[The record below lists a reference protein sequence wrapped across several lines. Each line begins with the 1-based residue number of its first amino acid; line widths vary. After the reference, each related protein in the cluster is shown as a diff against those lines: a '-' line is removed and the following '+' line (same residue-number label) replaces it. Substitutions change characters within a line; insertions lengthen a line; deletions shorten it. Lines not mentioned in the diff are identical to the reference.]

1 MLKSFTPFLI
11 QGVGVSII
19 DSLMI
24 KTAFISIWLF
34 LFTNGLVFGQAPSHP
49 EAGLPFIQN
58 FHPQITGGMAQNW
71 QIIQDTLGMVYSA
84 NGSGILQYDGQTW
97 RIIPAPNRGSIRSL
111 ALGKDGTVYFGARSD
126 FGYLTADSSGTLRS
140 VSLASRLKPSD
151 HDFDRIRDI
160 LATNSGVYFVSQK
173 KLFRWA
179 DNRLQVWPAPVPFL
193 RGFLADDVVYLLLK
207 DTGLFKLHNDSLH
220 LLQNGA
226 FFKDK
231 LVYAITTVPKGR
243 NPHSPDAHAILI
255 ATHTSGLYLYDG
267 RSLKPFQ
274 TEVND
279 FLQES
284 RIFHVA
290 KLPEGNYAIATLKS
304 GVILIDQ
311 AGNFLSQIDKRA
323 GLLST
328 DVKNIH
334 IDRDGG
340 MWLGL
345 QTGIARVEYG
355 SPLSFFNEQAGLIGS
370 IGSLVRHQGTLYAS
384 SSQGVLYLA
393 SSSARV
399 KTDTPHEFHA
409 PASRFKAVSGIKA
422 SCWSL
427 LSVDQWLLAATED
440 GVYQIKKDRGRLI
453 PPLQNKKLFALAM
466 ARSRYHA
473 NRAFAGLID
482 GVAILERTGDT
493 WSHRGEI
500 ANTGRRVYN
509 LIEMSP
515 TELWLE
521 TRSDV
526 IIRVQFKGKQ
536 LQNPVLKYYGP
547 SAGLPAGQE
556 IFLVNSGSDFLAYAS
571 SQMYRFDEKKD
582 QFVPDTTYWFSF
594 KEGYLYLSFLINGE
608 RGRTWN
614 EFNGRIMRVA
624 LRDGPDAY
632 HWLRDPFVKTQSGLI
647 WSFYRDADGT
657 IWFGGDDILYRYAPP
672 AKQTTPHPFPALIR
686 RVTTINS
693 DSTIFGGTLPPKGLT
708 IPAITYRDNAL
719 RFECTAISYDSPEAN
734 RFQYFLEGFDRGW
747 SRWSTEAKKDY
758 TNLPEGDYVFRV
770 RARNVY
776 GHDSREAVFAFTVLP
791 PWYRTWW
798 AYGLYVLFAGL
809 LLYSIRHYELNR
821 IRLKDQ
827 LKMNQF
833 EAKTLK
839 ELDQMRSNF
848 FANVS
853 HEFRTPLTLIHGQI
867 ESLRTE
873 IGDQRQTKKLDMA
886 MRHARRLQQLINQL
900 LDVAKMEA
908 GKMPVRAQRADIV
921 PFLRKLF
928 ASFESLA
935 KQKRLGTRFYAQHER
950 IDVYY
955 EAEKLEKIFINLVA
969 NAFKFTPEGGDV
981 SVSVRAPIIEEK
993 KEWVEIEIRD
1003 SGIGIAED
1011 HLPHIFDR
1019 FYQVESGDTRQYEGT
1034 GIGLALA
1041 KELVELHCGEI
1052 RVTSKIGLGTV
1063 FKVRLPLGR
1072 EHFSDDQLVGAMIA
1086 EANPPAELAGES
1098 PSPAE
1103 LVPVRE
1109 KDTPHRRII
1118 LIVEDHPDMRQYIR
1132 ENLQEAYTL
1141 AEAVD
1146 GEQGFEMAKD
1156 LIPDLIISDVMMPNV
1171 DGYDLARQIR
1181 AHELTSHIPIIMLTA
1196 KAAEDE
1202 KLEGLE
1208 TGVDAYLTKPFSIR
1222 ELQVRVRK
1230 LIELRRQLLQTQK
1243 QPLKITASE
1252 IVVTPVD
1259 ERFLKRLQKIVEENL
1274 EDEAFQVSEL
1284 CLKIGVGERQ
1294 LYRKLH
1300 ALLGCTPAAYIR
1312 QIRLDRAKQ
1321 LLEKGAGTVS
1331 EITFMVGYANTSA
1344 FARAFR
1350 EAFGKAP
1357 SAFLK
1362 KR

>member
-1 MLKSFTPFLI
+1 MN
-11 QGVGVSII
+11 
-19 DSLMI
+19 
-24 KTAFISIWLF
+24 KTLLISILLF
-34 LFTNGLVFGQAPSHP
+34 QCTIGVVSGQAPSHP

-58 FHPQITGGMAQNW
+58 FPPQITGGAAQNW
-71 QIIQDTLGMVYSA
+71 QILQDSAGMMYAA
-84 NGSGILQYDGQTW
+84 NSSGILQYDGQTW
-97 RIIPAPNRGSIRSL
+97 RTIPAPNRGSIRSL
-111 ALGKDGTVYFGARSD
+111 GIDQEGTVYFGARSD
-126 FGYLTADSSGTLRS
+126 FGYLAADSSGTLHS

-160 LATNSGVYFVSQK
+160 LATDSGVYFVSQK

-179 DNRLQVWPAPVPFL
+179 DNRLQVRPAPAPFL
-193 RGFLADDVVYLLLK
+193 RGFTANDVVYLLVK
-207 DTGLFKLHNDSLH
+207 DAGLFKLDNDSLR
-220 LLQNGA
+220 LLPDGQLFA
-226 FFKDK
+226 DK
-231 LVYAITTVPKGR
+231 LVYSVTVYPRAWDQLLLKR
-243 NPHSPDAHAILI
+243 NRTVLI
-255 ATHTSGLYLYDG
+255 ATHTDGLFLFDG
-267 RSLKPFQ
+267 QSIRPFQ
-274 TEVND
+274 TEIDD
-279 FLQES
+279 FLKES
-284 RIFHVA
+284 RIFHVTW
-290 KLPEGNYAIATLKS
+290 LPEGNYAIATLRS

-311 AGNFLSQIDKRA
+311 AGNFVSQIDRRA
-323 GLLST
+323 GLLSK
-328 DVKNIH
+328 DVKNIY

-370 IGSLVRHQGTLYAS
+370 IGSIVRHQGTLYAS

-393 SSSARV
+393 SSSEGVNAN
-399 KTDTPHEFHA
+399 TPHEFNV

-422 SCWSL
+422 SCWGL

-440 GVYQIKKDRGRLI
+440 GVYQIKKDRSRLI
-453 PPLQNKKLFALAM
+453 PPLQNKKLFAMSL
-466 ARSRYHA
+466 ARSRYHT

-482 GVAILERTGDT
+482 GVAILERTGDI
-493 WSHRGEI
+493 WNHRSEI
-500 ANTGRRVYN
+500 SNTGRRVYN
-509 LIEMSP
+509 LIEMNP
-515 TELWLE
+515 TDLWLE

-526 IIRVQFKGKQ
+526 IIRVQFSGKNVE
-536 LQNPVLKYYGP
+536 NPTLNYYGS

-556 IFLVNSGSDFLAYAS
+556 IFLVRSGSDLLAYAS
-571 SQMYRFDEKKD
+571 SQMFRFDEEKD
-582 QFVPDTTYWFSF
+582 RFVPDTTYWFSF
-594 KEGYLYLSFLINGE
+594 LDGYLYMSFLINGE
-608 RGRTWN
+608 RGRAWK
-614 EFNGRIMRVA
+614 EFNGRSMRVA
-624 LRDGPDAY
+624 IREGPDAY
-632 HWLRDPFVKTQSGLI
+632 RWLRAPFVKTQSGLI
-647 WSFYRDADGT
+647 WSFYRDDDGT
-657 IWFGGDDILYRYAPP
+657 IWFGGDDILFRYAPLP
-672 AKQTTPHPFPALIR
+672 QRSAPHPFPALIR
-686 RVTTINS
+686 RVTTINN
-693 DSTIFGGTLPPKGLT
+693 DSTIFGGTSPHEGLSIPT
-708 IPAITYRDNAL
+708 IAYRDNAL
-719 RFECTAISYDSPEAN
+719 SFECTAISYDSPEAN

-747 SRWSTEAKKDY
+747 SRWSTDTKKDY

-776 GHDSREAVFAFTVLP
+776 GHTSREAVFAFTVLP

-798 AYGLYVLFAGL
+798 AYVLFVLLAGVI
-809 LLYSIRHYELNR
+809 LYSIRSYELNR

-827 LKMNQF
+827 LKMKRF
-833 EAKTLK
+833 EAETLK

-853 HEFRTPLTLIHGQI
+853 HEFRTPLTLILGQI
-867 ESLRTE
+867 QSLRTD
-873 IGDQRQTKKLDMA
+873 IGERSHTKKLDMV

-908 GKMPVRAQRADIV
+908 GRMPIRAQRADIV
-921 PFLRKLF
+921 SFLRKLF

-935 KQKRLGTRFYAQHER
+935 KQKHLGMRFYAQRER

-955 EAEKLEKIFINLVA
+955 EAEKLEKIFVNLVA
-969 NAFKFTPEGGDV
+969 NAFKFTPEGGEV
-981 SVSVRAPIIEEK
+981 SVSVRAPISEGK
-993 KEWVEIEIRD
+993 KQWVEIEVRD
-1003 SGIGIAED
+1003 SGIGIADD
-1011 HLPHIFDR
+1011 HLQHIFDR
-1019 FYQVESGDTRQYEGT
+1019 FYQVESGDTRHYEGT

-1041 KELVELHCGEI
+1041 KELVELHSGEI

-1072 EHFSDDQLVGAMIA
+1072 EHFSDDQLVGAAVA
-1086 EANPPAELAGES
+1086 EADPPAEPAGE
-1098 PSPAE
+1098 PQPPPVHAPA
-1103 LVPVRE
+1103 RE
-1109 KDTPHRRII
+1109 NDTPHRRII
-1118 LIVEDHPDMRQYIR
+1118 LIIEDHPDMRQYIR
-1132 ENLQEAYTL
+1132 ENLQETYTL

-1252 IVVTPVD
+1252 VVVTPVD
-1259 ERFLKRLQKIVEENL
+1259 ERFLERLQKIVEENL
-1274 EDEAFQVSEL
+1274 EDEAFQVGEL
-1284 CLKIGVGERQ
+1284 CLKVGIGERQ